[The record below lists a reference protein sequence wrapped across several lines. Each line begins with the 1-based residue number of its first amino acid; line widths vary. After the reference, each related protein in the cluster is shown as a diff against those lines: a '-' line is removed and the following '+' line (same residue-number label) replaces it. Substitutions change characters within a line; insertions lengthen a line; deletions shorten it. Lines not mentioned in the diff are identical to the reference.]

1 MYSCLLRHTEQV
13 DERAII
19 GVCAAVH
26 MEAVEVSVLLAV
38 KKVFHQFYTSFP
50 HASRWV
56 LCLSHTLLYIGRLN
70 RSEAVRFLFHLLPG
84 GVGVEQCGVDIG
96 VARLVCQ
103 IGNGVSILQ
112 GIGAEEVAE
121 GVRGDGL

>member
-1 MYSCLLRHTEQV
+1 MV
-13 DERAII
+13 
-19 GVCAAVH
+19 
-26 MEAVEVSVLLAV
+26 AVEVPVLLAV

-56 LCLSHTLLYIGRLN
+56 LCLFPTLLYIGCLN
-70 RSEAVRFLFHLLPG
+70 RSEAVRLLLHLLPG
-84 GVGVEQCGVDIG
+84 GVGVEQRGVDIG

-112 GIGAEEVAE
+112 GLEQKKWRRVC
-121 GVRGDGL
+121 GVMDSEYSLKIRLTWLRVRWLSPRPGNR